1 MNSIAEEYVHGW
13 RGVVVFRDLFQK
25 KKKYATIPSQRW
37 GNETESGEE
46 PQERPKREIPE
57 GLMNKCSKCGTI
69 HYSKEL
75 EKNLKVCPNC
85 GYHMRLN
92 AIDRIM
98 MTVDDGQF
106 TEMDARMESKDPL
119 KFPGYASKLEQQKM
133 NSGLRDAVITGEG
146 LIDGQP
152 AVLAV
157 MSFDFFSGSMGSVV
171 GEKITRAIE
180 HADARQIPMII
191 FSTSGGARMQESIL
205 SLMQMAKTS
214 AALARF
220 QENGGLYVSV
230 ITDPTMGG
238 VSASFAMLGDVNIAE
253 PGALFGFA
261 GRIVIE
267 QTIRQKLPEN
277 FQTAEFNMEHGQLDM
292 VIHRK
297 EMKSTLS
304 QLLDFHSGKGG
315 F

>member
-1 MNSIAEEYVHGW
+1 M
-13 RGVVVFRDLFQK
+13 FRDLFQK

-37 GNETESGEE
+37 SNEPASEDEQ

-75 EKNLKVCPNC
+75 EKNLKVCSNC

-92 AIDRIM
+92 AVERII
-98 MTVDDGQF
+98 MTVDEGKF
-106 TEMDARMESKDPL
+106 TEMDAGMESTDPL
-119 KFPGYASKLEQQKM
+119 NFPGYAQKLEQQKM
-133 NSGLRDAVITGEG
+133 NSGLRDAVITGQGEIEG
-146 LIDGQP
+146 HP
-152 AVLAV
+152 VMLAV

-180 HADARQIPMII
+180 AADEQGLPLIM
-191 FSTSGGARMQESIL
+191 FSTSGGARMQESII

-214 AALARF
+214 AALARY
-220 QENGGLYVSV
+220 QENGGLYISV

-238 VSASFAMLGDVNIAE
+238 VSASFSMLGDIIIAE

-267 QTIRQKLPEN
+267 QTIRQKLPDN
-277 FQTAEFNMEHGQLDM
+277 FQTAEFNLEHGQLDM
-292 VIHRK
+292 VTHRK
-297 EMKSTLS
+297 DMKSMLAD
-304 QLLDFHSGKGG
+304 LLDYHTGKGG